1 MRKNKLEEELNGE
14 PLWGLPKRISDE
26 LVDSYRLKPIRWL
39 GHWLFIIIM
48 IGGFAGG
55 AIFWGWCDGILS
67 RNAIKVANTIN
78 GFAYDTNF
86 GIGLLIGLFVWI
98 FLCLP
103 IYYCIIRIMPMPYK
117 GTLFLVSQMSNSKEN
132 PDTLPKKP
140 KLDLFN
146 TPHSA
151 EELINNYLNKVIGK
165 SLLYLSPF
173 ILLVGFVTQ
182 AELTNFTILSPSGI
196 YTSGF
201 FSKNLASKRW
211 RDAEAVKL
219 GCNQTDDGSS
229 LIYEV
234 IWPDGKD
241 KRLPTDTHING
252 EDWLTNLETVDAEI
266 SKGGAV
272 FQRWVWLKRN
282 PMHPKCLRGFYAGL
296 SPNEQ
301 TRFNR
306 LLRIG
311 ELD

>member
-1 MRKNKLEEELNGE
+1 MRKNKLKEELSGE

-26 LVDSYRLKPIRWL
+26 LVDSYRLTPIRWL
-39 GHWLFIIIM
+39 GNWLFM
-48 IGGFAGG
+48 IVMCGGFAVG
-55 AIFWGWCDGILS
+55 AWIWAVCEGIL
-67 RNAIKVANTIN
+67 RQNAIEATQNID

-98 FLCLP
+98 LLCIP
-103 IYYCIIRIMPMPYK
+103 ICDCIIRIMPMPYK